1 MLVVGLVEL
10 DHQIIMLELEARV
23 ELVAVEIQDMQLN
36 LQEEEHLLVLLL
48 MEVLDLQILVEVVEA
63 EPIKAHHLVQVQMV
77 ELEVQE

>member
-36 LQEEEHLLVLLL
+36 LQEEDHLLVLLL